1 MQQDFQWPVP
11 LTVVGYALLPKN
23 EESERPIALTSLW
36 YRVLIKSRLHLLEAW
51 LKQVAPLCPWDRAV
65 AGSTVF
71 CSSMARMLRAE
82 ILPHAQLYQVS
93 VLVDLKHC
101 YDQMNIQI
109 LLRAALKRRYPPGL
123 LALAIPVHCG
133 VRVLMAENMHSQFIQ
148 PLKGI
153 LAGCSLS
160 VSLAKLYLW
169 DIMEALQVSAGLV
182 ASDTWVDD
190 LSFDLVD
197 YNPERLAQ
205 RAVALYED
213 LADQVANVELQIS
226 VKKSGFLAS
235 HVAVATPLKR
245 LVQAAQH
252 KTGVEYPRVCTA
264 LKDLG
269 VQTTLARC
277 RRVGVQRAR
286 INKGLQRASRL
297 NVIPRGKRKQ
307 LVKGNVMPTATW
319 GHQASGLAKTML
331 HSFRVQLAQRAC
343 FRKKLGCLQTAYRLF
358 VSKEADPQFAL
369 PVHQVVAWL
378 QLLRQ
383 TRSSAMEL
391 VGRAWRIQAAKL
403 HDRRVHWAYARGPMT
418 ACMCV
423 LKDLGWHFPELFRW
437 IDPDGQSWEFVLE
450 DPISVRTLVDSLA
463 WSCERKLWRE
473 AAQHQGGIDLA
484 CGCDLTVAHKHLKG
498 LVKQNR
504 LRDHNLLLH
513 ALQGTLPTSH
523 NGVEEVCSACGGP
536 DASLKHKLWRCPAV
550 RERFG
555 PIPEVWEMSL
565 DDEGLQSLWL
575 RGLVPASLTAL
586 PCEAYVTEA
595 QSCCVATGLWEGY
608 RCLDASEFFFG
619 TDGSGGPYSNEPRLR
634 LCAWSVVAI
643 RRTEPY
649 DVLATLGG
657 PLPGEQ
663 QTVPLAEAYAMKMLF
678 QYTEGA
684 IDFCSDSQVRT
695 PVKESWQTKL

>member
-1 MQQDFQWPVP
+1 
-11 LTVVGYALLPKN
+11 
-23 EESERPIALTSLW
+23 
-36 YRVLIKSRLHLLEAW
+36 
-51 LKQVAPLCPWDRAV
+51 
-65 AGSTVF
+65 
-71 CSSMARMLRAE
+71 
-82 ILPHAQLYQVS
+82 
-93 VLVDLKHC
+93 
-101 YDQMNIQI
+101 MNIQI

-169 DIMEALQVSAGLV
+169 DMMEALQVSAGLV

-205 RAVALYED
+205 GAVALYED

-252 KTGVEYPRVCTA
+252 KT
-264 LKDLG
+264 
-269 VQTTLARC
+269 
-277 RRVGVQRAR
+277 
-286 INKGLQRASRL
+286 
-297 NVIPRGKRKQ
+297 
-307 LVKGNVMPTATW
+307 
-319 GHQASGLAKTML
+319 
-331 HSFRVQLAQRAC
+331 
-343 FRKKLGCLQTAYRLF
+343 
-358 VSKEADPQFAL
+358 
-369 PVHQVVAWL
+369 
-378 QLLRQ
+378 
-383 TRSSAMEL
+383 
-391 VGRAWRIQAAKL
+391 
-403 HDRRVHWAYARGPMT
+403 
-418 ACMCV
+418 
-423 LKDLGWHFPELFRW
+423 
-437 IDPDGQSWEFVLE
+437 
-450 DPISVRTLVDSLA
+450 
-463 WSCERKLWRE
+463 
-473 AAQHQGGIDLA
+473 
-484 CGCDLTVAHKHLKG
+484 G

-565 DDEGLQSLWL
+565 DEEGLQSLWL

-649 DVLATLGG
+649 DVLTTLGG

-663 QTVPLAEAYAMKMLF
+663 QTVPHAEAYAMKMLF

-684 IDFCSDSQVRT
+684 IDFCSDSQMCVRRLRIDQLVVPLGSALT
-695 PVKESWQTKL
+695 SARM